1 MSALAGIVSSK
12 GALVSGCDR
21 ADNEQTEKLE
31 SLGIEVAIGHS
42 AAHAEDCDLLV
53 FTSAVAENHPER
65 LAAGTKAIRRGKFL
79 AQIMAEYRGVGIAG
93 THGKTSTTWMAAY
106 ILLHNGLDPTVLL
119 GGVTS
124 EMDGNYR
131 CGGDIFVSEL
141 DESDGSF
148 LLPELEVAVITN
160 IESEHLAYYH
170 TSEKVV
176 EAFELFAE
184 KNNTGLLITGIDNE
198 YCAQIYAGHQ
208 GRKEAFGLNTGGIGL
223 YAEDITS
230 VNGVQQARILYNGVE
245 AGILCLPLC
254 GRHNILNALAALLV
268 GREFGVSLEQGIE
281 TLAGIETVGRRMEFI
296 HEVAGARI
304 FSDYAHHP
312 TEVRAALA
320 GAREL
325 DGSGK
330 ILAVFQPHLYSRT
343 RDYAAEFAQELAGAD
358 MVAVAE
364 IYPAREEPIAGVDSE
379 LIREYIRRIG
389 GTVAPERIEVADIT
403 EVIRRYAPDYSTI
416 ICIGA
421 GNIDAEVRKIADE

>member
-21 ADNEQTEKLE
+21 AANEQTEKLQ
-31 SLGIEVAIGHS
+31 SIGIEVATQH
-42 AAHAEDCDLLV
+42 AAEHAAGCDLLV
-53 FTSAVAENHPER
+53 FTSAVATDHPER
-65 LAAGTKAIRRGKFL
+65 LAAGKKALRRGEFL
-79 AQIMAEYRGVGIAG
+79 AELMAEYRGVGIAG
-93 THGKTSTTWMAAY
+93 THGKTSTTWMSAY
-106 ILLHNGLDPTVLL
+106 ILLRNGLDPTVLL
-119 GGVTS
+119 GGVTA
-124 EMDGNYR
+124 EMEGNYR
-131 CGGDIFVSEL
+131 CGGNIFVSEL

-198 YCAQIYAGHQ
+198 YCAQIYARQQ
-208 GRKEAFGLNTGGIGL
+208 GRKEAFGLNTGRRGL
-223 YAEDITS
+223 YAEDITP
-230 VNGVQQARILYNGVE
+230 VNGGQQARIMYNGAEV
-245 AGILCLPLC
+245 GILRLPLC

-268 GREFGVSLEQGIE
+268 GRELGVSLEQGIK
-281 TLAGIETVGRRMEFI
+281 TLADIETVGRRMEFI
-296 HEVAGARI
+296 HELSGARI

-320 GAREL
+320 GAREV
-325 DGSGK
+325 DKAGR

-343 RDYAAEFAQELAGAD
+343 RDYALDFARELSAAD

-379 LIREYIRRIG
+379 LIREQIRRIG
-389 GTVAPERIEVADIT
+389 GNVVPERIEVGDIT
-403 EVIRRYAPDYSTI
+403 AVIRRYAPDYSTI

-421 GNIDAEVRKIADE
+421 GNIDTEVRKIANE